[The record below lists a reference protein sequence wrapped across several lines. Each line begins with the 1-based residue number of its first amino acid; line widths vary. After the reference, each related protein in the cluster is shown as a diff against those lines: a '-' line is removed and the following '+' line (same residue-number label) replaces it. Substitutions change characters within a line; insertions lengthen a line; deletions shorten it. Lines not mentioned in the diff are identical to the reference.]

1 MKIRNIPY
9 GYQYKNGSIAIHEK
23 ETETVKRIFT
33 EYLNGLSLL
42 KIAEQLNNEQIEYMP
57 GVCGWN
63 KSRIKRIIED
73 ERYLGTNGYPPII
86 DEDMHKTL
94 MRIKSEKNTQKGT
107 NRKEDIFNLGVPILC
122 PKCGSKMCR
131 RHDSNRKCQD
141 WWLCQNDNCKKT
153 ISISDSDLIYG
164 IIGCLNTVISNNDII
179 KTVTDVDKE
188 PSLDVRRLE
197 NEISRVLDSHSFD
210 KNILRKKMLERV
222 SLKYKDIDSQKYTS
236 KRLKADFANASP
248 LSRFSMDLFN
258 RTVKAITFSD
268 DGAVS
273 IILINDQQIGK
284 EQSDDANSG
293 FTTENSTCD
302 SCTS

>member
-23 ETETVKRIFT
+23 ETETIKQIFT

-42 KIAEQLNNEQIEYMP
+42 KIAEQLNNEHIEYMP

-63 KSRIKRIIED
+63 KSRIKRIVED

-86 DEDMHKTL
+86 DEDTHKTL
-94 MRIKSEKNTQKGT
+94 MLIKSEKNTQKHID
-107 NRKEDIFNLGVPILC
+107 RKSDIFNLGVPILC

-131 RHDSNRKCQD
+131 RHDSNRKCPD

-153 ISISDSDLIYG
+153 IGISDNDLIYG
-164 IIGCLNTVISNNDII
+164 ITECLNTIISNPDII
-179 KTVTDVDKE
+179 ETVTDADKE

-197 NEISRVLDSHSFD
+197 NEIGRMLESHGFD
-210 KNILRKKMLERV
+210 KSSLRKKMLECV
-222 SLKYKDIDSQKYTS
+222 SLKYGNIDSQKYIS

-248 LSRFSMDLFN
+248 LINFSMDLFN
-258 RTVKAITFSD
+258 RTVKTIKFST

-284 EQSDDANSG
+284 EQSSNANSSN
-293 FTTENSTCD
+293 TTEISTCD
-302 SCTS
+302 SCTG

>member
-9 GYQYKNGSIAIHEK
+9 GYQYKNGSIAIQAE
-23 ETETVKRIFT
+23 ETEIVKRIFT

-86 DEDMHKTL
+86 DEDTHKTL
-94 MRIKSEKNTQKGT
+94 MQIKSEKNTQKGT
-107 NRKEDIFNLGVPILC
+107 NRKADIFNLGVPILC

-131 RHDSNRKCQD
+131 RHDSNRKCPD
-141 WWLCQNDNCKKT
+141 WWLCQNNNCKNI
-153 ISISDSDLIYG
+153 ISISDNDLIYG
-164 IIGCLNTVISNNDII
+164 ITECLNTVINKPDII

-188 PSLDVRRLE
+188 PSLDVYRLE
-197 NEISRVLDSHSFD
+197 NEISRMLDSHSFD
-210 KNILRKKMLERV
+210 KNILRKKMLECA
-222 SLKYKDIDSQKYTS
+222 SLKYKDIDSQKYIS

-248 LSRFSMDLFN
+248 LINFSMDLFN
-258 RTVKAITFSD
+258 RTVKAIQFST
-268 DGAVS
+268 DGTVN

-284 EQSDDANSG
+284 EQSDDTNSG
-293 FTTENSTCD
+293 NASEICTHNTC
-302 SCTS
+302 TG

>member
-9 GYQYKNGSIAIHEK
+9 GYQFKNGSIAIQEK

-57 GVCGWN
+57 SVCSWN

-86 DEDMHKTL
+86 DDDTHKTL
-94 MRIKSEKNTQKGT
+94 MQIKSENNTQKGT
-107 NRKEDIFNLGVPILC
+107 DRKADIFNLGVPILC

-131 RHDSNRKCQD
+131 RHDSNRKYPD

-153 ISISDSDLIYG
+153 IGISDNDLIYG
-164 IIGCLNTVISNNDII
+164 ITECLNTVISNPYII

-188 PSLDVRRLE
+188 SSLDVYRLE

-210 KNILRKKMLERV
+210 KNILRKKMLECV
-222 SLKYKDIDSQKYTS
+222 SLIYTNISPQKYIS

-248 LSRFSMDLFN
+248 LINFSMDLFN
-258 RTVKAITFSD
+258 RTVKTITFND
-268 DGAVS
+268 NGEVN

-284 EQSDDANSG
+284 ERSDDTNSNNSS
-293 FTTENSTCD
+293 EISTCD
-302 SCTS
+302 SCTG

>member
-9 GYQYKNGSIAIHEK
+9 GYQFKNGSIAIQEK

-57 GVCGWN
+57 SVCSWN

-86 DEDMHKTL
+86 DDDTHKTL
-94 MRIKSEKNTQKGT
+94 MQIKSEKNPQKGT
-107 NRKEDIFNLGVPILC
+107 DRKADIFNLGVPILC

-131 RHDSNRKCQD
+131 RHDSNRKYPD

-153 ISISDSDLIYG
+153 IGISDNDLIYG
-164 IIGCLNTVISNNDII
+164 ITECLNTVISNPYII

-188 PSLDVRRLE
+188 SSLDVYRLE

-210 KNILRKKMLERV
+210 KNILRKKMLECV

-236 KRLKADFANASP
+236 KILKADFANASP
-248 LSRFSMDLFN
+248 LSAFSMDLFN
-258 RTVKAITFSD
+258 RTVKAIKFSTG
-268 DGAVS
+268 GAVS
-273 IILINDQQIGK
+273 IILLNDQQIGK
-284 EQSDDANSG
+284 ERSDDTNSNNSS
-293 FTTENSTCD
+293 EISTCD
-302 SCTS
+302 SCTG

>member
-63 KSRIKRIIED
+63 KSKIKRIIED

-86 DEDMHKTL
+86 DEDTHKTL
-94 MRIKSEKNTQKGT
+94 IQIKSEKNTQKGT
-107 NRKEDIFNLGVPILC
+107 DREADIFDLGVPILC

-131 RHDSNRKCQD
+131 RHDSNRKCPD
-141 WWLCQNDNCKKT
+141 WWLCQNNNCKKT
-153 ISISDSDLIYG
+153 IGISDNDLIYG
-164 IIGCLNTVISNNDII
+164 ITECLNTIISNPDII
-179 KTVTDVDKE
+179 ETVTAVDKE
-188 PSLDVRRLE
+188 SSLDVRRLE
-197 NEISRVLDSHSFD
+197 NEIIRMLDSHGFD
-210 KNILRKKMLERV
+210 KSSLRKKMLECV
-222 SLKYKDIDSQKYTS
+222 SVKYRNIDSRKYIS
-236 KRLKADFANASP
+236 EKLKADFANASP
-248 LSRFSMDLFN
+248 LINFSMDLFN
-258 RTVKAITFSD
+258 RTVKTITFSTD
-268 DGAVS
+268 DAVS

-284 EQSDDANSG
+284 EQSSNANSSY
-293 FTTENSTCD
+293 TTEISPCD
-302 SCTS
+302 SCTG

>member
-9 GYQYKNGSIAIHEK
+9 GYQFKNGSIAIQEK

-57 GVCGWN
+57 SVCSWN

-86 DEDMHKTL
+86 DDDTHKTL
-94 MRIKSEKNTQKGT
+94 MQIKSEKNTQKGT
-107 NRKEDIFNLGVPILC
+107 DRKADIFNLGVPILC

-131 RHDSNRKCQD
+131 RHDSNRKYPD

-153 ISISDSDLIYG
+153 IGISDNDLIYG
-164 IIGCLNTVISNNDII
+164 ITECLNTVISNPYII

-188 PSLDVRRLE
+188 SSLDVYRLE

-210 KNILRKKMLERV
+210 KNILRKKMLECV
-222 SLKYKDIDSQKYTS
+222 SLIYTNISPQKYIS

-248 LSRFSMDLFN
+248 LINFSMDLFN
-258 RTVKAITFSD
+258 RTVKTITFND
-268 DGAVS
+268 NGEVN

-284 EQSDDANSG
+284 ERSDDTNSSN
-293 FTTENSTCD
+293 TTEISTCD
-302 SCTS
+302 SCTG

>member
-9 GYQYKNGSIAIHEK
+9 GYQYKNGSIAIQEK

-42 KIAEQLNNEQIEYMP
+42 KIAEHLNNEQIEYML

-86 DEDMHKTL
+86 DDDTHKTL
-94 MRIKSEKNTQKGT
+94 MQIKSEKNTQKGT
-107 NRKEDIFNLGVPILC
+107 DRKADIFNLGVPILC

-131 RHDSNRKCQD
+131 RHDSNRKYPD

-153 ISISDSDLIYG
+153 IGISDNDLIYG
-164 IIGCLNTVISNNDII
+164 ITECLNTVISNPYII

-188 PSLDVRRLE
+188 SSLDVYRLE

-210 KNILRKKMLERV
+210 KNILRKKMLECV
-222 SLKYKDIDSQKYTS
+222 SLIYTNISPQKYIS

-248 LSRFSMDLFN
+248 LINFSMDLFN
-258 RTVKAITFSD
+258 RTVKTITFND
-268 DGAVS
+268 NGEVN

-284 EQSDDANSG
+284 ERSDDTNSNNSS
-293 FTTENSTCD
+293 EISTCD
-302 SCTS
+302 SCTG

>member
-86 DEDMHKTL
+86 DDDTHKTL
-94 MRIKSEKNTQKGT
+94 MQIKSEKNTQKGT
-107 NRKEDIFNLGVPILC
+107 DRKADIFNLGVPILC

-131 RHDSNRKCQD
+131 RHDSKRKCQD
-141 WWLCQNDNCKKT
+141 WWLCQNNNCKNI
-153 ISISDSDLIYG
+153 ISTSDNDLIYG
-164 IIGCLNTVISNNDII
+164 ITECLNTIISNPDII
-179 KTVTDVDKE
+179 ETVTDTDKE
-188 PSLDVRRLE
+188 SSLDVRRLE
-197 NEISRVLDSHSFD
+197 NEIIRMLDSHGFD
-210 KNILRKKMLERV
+210 KSSLRKKMLECV
-222 SLKYKDIDSQKYTS
+222 SVKYRNIDSRKYIS
-236 KRLKADFANASP
+236 EKLKADFANASP
-248 LSRFSMDLFN
+248 LINFSMDLFN
-258 RTVKAITFSD
+258 RTVKTITFSTD
-268 DGAVS
+268 DAVS

-284 EQSDDANSG
+284 EQSSNANSSY
-293 FTTENSTCD
+293 TTEISPCD
-302 SCTS
+302 SCTG

>member
-9 GYQYKNGSIAIHEK
+9 GYQYKNGSIAIQTE
-23 ETETVKRIFT
+23 ETETVTRIFT

-42 KIAEQLNNEQIEYMP
+42 KIAEQMNNEQIEYIP

-73 ERYLGTNGYPPII
+73 ERYLGTNGYPQII

-94 MRIKSEKNTQKGT
+94 MRIKSEKITQKGT
-107 NRKEDIFNLGVPILC
+107 NRKEYIFNLGVPILC

-141 WWLCQNDNCKKT
+141 WWLCQNNNCKNI

-164 IIGCLNTVISNNDII
+164 ITECLNTVISNPNII
-179 KTVTDVDKE
+179 ETVTDVDKE

-197 NEISRVLDSHSFD
+197 NEISRMLDSHSFD
-210 KNILRKKMLERV
+210 KNILRKKMLECV
-222 SLKYKDIDSQKYTS
+222 SLKYTNISSQKYIS

-248 LSRFSMDLFN
+248 LSAFSMALFN
-258 RTVKAITFSD
+258 RTVKTIKLNTV
-268 DGAVS
+268 GMVS

-284 EQSDDANSG
+284 EQSDGTNSG
-293 FTTENSTCD
+293 NASEICTHNTC
-302 SCTS
+302 TG

>member
-9 GYQYKNGSIAIHEK
+9 GYQYKNGSIAIQTE
-23 ETETVKRIFT
+23 ETETVTRIFT

-73 ERYLGTNGYPPII
+73 ERYLGTNGYPQII

-131 RHDSNRKCQD
+131 RHDSNRKCPD

-153 ISISDSDLIYG
+153 IGISDNDLIYG
-164 IIGCLNTVISNNDII
+164 ITECLNTIISNPDII
-179 KTVTDVDKE
+179 ETVTDTDKE
-188 PSLDVRRLE
+188 PSLDVRRLN
-197 NEISRVLDSHSFD
+197 NEISRMLDSHSFD
-210 KNILRKKMLERV
+210 KNILRKKMLECV
-222 SLKYKDIDSQKYTS
+222 SLIYTNISPQKYIS

-248 LSRFSMDLFN
+248 LINFSMDLFN
-258 RTVKAITFSD
+258 RTVKTITFND
-268 DGAVS
+268 NGEVN

-284 EQSDDANSG
+284 EQSSNANSSN
-293 FTTENSTCD
+293 TTEISTCD
-302 SCTS
+302 SCAG

>member
-9 GYQYKNGSIAIHEK
+9 GYQYKNGSIAIQTE

-42 KIAEQLNNEQIEYMP
+42 KIAEQLNNEHIEYMP
-57 GVCGWN
+57 SVCGWN

-73 ERYLGTNGYPPII
+73 ERYLGSNGYPPII
-86 DEDMHKTL
+86 DEDTHKTL
-94 MRIKSEKNTQKGT
+94 MLIKSEKNTQKHID
-107 NRKEDIFNLGVPILC
+107 RKSDIFNLGVPILC

-141 WWLCQNDNCKKT
+141 WWLCQNNNCKNI
-153 ISISDSDLIYG
+153 ISISDNDLIYG
-164 IIGCLNTVISNNDII
+164 ITECLNTVISNPDII
-179 KTVTDVDKE
+179 ETITDVDKE

-197 NEISRVLDSHSFD
+197 NEISMMLDSHSFD
-210 KNILRKKMLERV
+210 KNILRKKMLECV
-222 SLKYKDIDSQKYTS
+222 SLKYKDIDSQKYIS
-236 KRLKADFANASP
+236 KRLKAYFANASP
-248 LSRFSMDLFN
+248 LINFSMDLFS

-268 DGAVS
+268 DGMVN

-284 EQSDDANSG
+284 EQSSNANSSN
-293 FTTENSTCD
+293 TTEISTCD
-302 SCTS
+302 SCTG

>member
-23 ETETVKRIFT
+23 ETETVKHIFT

-86 DEDMHKTL
+86 DEDTHKTL
-94 MRIKSEKNTQKGT
+94 IQIKSEKNTQKGT
-107 NRKEDIFNLGVPILC
+107 DRKADIFNLGVPILC

-131 RHDSNRKCQD
+131 RHDSNRKCPD

-153 ISISDSDLIYG
+153 IGISDNDLIYG
-164 IIGCLNTVISNNDII
+164 ITECLNTIISNPDII
-179 KTVTDVDKE
+179 ETVTAVDKE
-188 PSLDVRRLE
+188 SSLDVRRLE
-197 NEISRVLDSHSFD
+197 NEIIRMLDSHGFD
-210 KNILRKKMLERV
+210 KSSLRKKMLECV
-222 SLKYKDIDSQKYTS
+222 SVKYRNIDSRKYIS
-236 KRLKADFANASP
+236 EKLKADFANASP
-248 LSRFSMDLFN
+248 LSAFSMDLFS
-258 RTVKAITFSD
+258 RTVKAINLSRN
-268 DGAVS
+268 GIVS
-273 IILINDQQIGK
+273 IVLMNDQEIGK
-284 EQSDDANSG
+284 EQSDDTNIG
-293 FTTENSTCD
+293 NG
-302 SCTS
+302 

>member
-9 GYQYKNGSIAIHEK
+9 GYQYKNGSIAIQEK

-86 DEDMHKTL
+86 DDNTHKTL
-94 MRIKSEKNTQKGT
+94 MQIKSEKNTQKGT
-107 NRKEDIFNLGVPILC
+107 DRKADIFNLGVPILC

-131 RHDSNRKCQD
+131 RHDSKRKCQD
-141 WWLCQNDNCKKT
+141 WWLCQNNNCKNI
-153 ISISDSDLIYG
+153 ISTSDNDLIYG
-164 IIGCLNTVISNNDII
+164 ITECLNTIISNPDII
-179 KTVTDVDKE
+179 ETVTDTDKE
-188 PSLDVRRLE
+188 SSLDVRRLE
-197 NEISRVLDSHSFD
+197 NEIIRMLDSHGFD
-210 KNILRKKMLERV
+210 KSSLRKKMLECV
-222 SLKYKDIDSQKYTS
+222 SVKYRNIDSRKYIS
-236 KRLKADFANASP
+236 EKLKADFANASP
-248 LSRFSMDLFN
+248 LINFSMDLFN
-258 RTVKAITFSD
+258 RTVKTITFSTD
-268 DGAVS
+268 DAVS

-284 EQSDDANSG
+284 EQSSNANSSY
-293 FTTENSTCD
+293 TTEISPCD
-302 SCTS
+302 SCTG

>member
-9 GYQYKNGSIAIHEK
+9 GYQYTNGSIAIQAE
-23 ETETVKRIFT
+23 ETEIVKRIFT
-33 EYLNGLSLL
+33 EYFNGLSLL
-42 KIAEQLNNEQIEYMP
+42 KIAEQLNNEHIEYMP
-57 GVCGWN
+57 GVCSWN

-86 DEDMHKTL
+86 DEDTHKAL
-94 MRIKSEKNTQKGT
+94 MQIKSEKNTQKGT
-107 NRKEDIFNLGVPILC
+107 NRKADIFNLGVPILC

-131 RHDSNRKCQD
+131 RHDSNRKCPD

-153 ISISDSDLIYG
+153 IGISDNDLIYG
-164 IIGCLNTVISNNDII
+164 ITECLNTIISNPDII
-179 KTVTDVDKE
+179 ETVTDADKE
-188 PSLDVRRLE
+188 PNLDVKRLE
-197 NEISRVLDSHSFD
+197 NEISRMLDSHSFD
-210 KNILRKKMLERV
+210 KNILRKKILECV

-248 LSRFSMDLFN
+248 LIDFSMDLFS

-268 DGAVS
+268 DGMVN
-273 IILINDQQIGK
+273 IILINDQYIGK
-284 EQSDDANSG
+284 EQSDDANSSN
-293 FTTENSTCD
+293 TTEISTCD

>member
-9 GYQYKNGSIAIHEK
+9 GYQYKNGSIAIQEK

-42 KIAEQLNNEQIEYMP
+42 KIAEQLNNEHIEYMP

-63 KSRIKRIIED
+63 KSRIKRILED
-73 ERYLGTNGYPPII
+73 ERYLGSNGYPSII

-94 MRIKSEKNTQKGT
+94 MWIKSEKNTQKGT
-107 NRKEDIFNLGVPILC
+107 NRKADIFNLGVPILC

>member
-63 KSRIKRIIED
+63 KSKIKRIIED

-86 DEDMHKTL
+86 DEDTHKTL
-94 MRIKSEKNTQKGT
+94 IQIKSEKNTQKGT
-107 NRKEDIFNLGVPILC
+107 DRKADIFNLGVPILC

-131 RHDSNRKCQD
+131 RHDSNRKCPD
-141 WWLCQNDNCKKT
+141 WWLCQNNNCKKT
-153 ISISDSDLIYG
+153 IGISDNDLIYG
-164 IIGCLNTVISNNDII
+164 ITECLNTIISNPDII
-179 KTVTDVDKE
+179 ESVTAVDKE
-188 PSLDVRRLE
+188 SSLDVRRLE
-197 NEISRVLDSHSFD
+197 NEIIRMLDSHGFD
-210 KNILRKKMLERV
+210 KSSLRKKMLECV
-222 SLKYKDIDSQKYTS
+222 SVKYRNIDSRKYIS
-236 KRLKADFANASP
+236 EKLKADFANASP
-248 LSRFSMDLFN
+248 LINFSMDLFN
-258 RTVKAITFSD
+258 RTVKTITFSTD
-268 DGAVS
+268 DAVS

-284 EQSDDANSG
+284 EQSSNANSSY
-293 FTTENSTCD
+293 TTEISPCD
-302 SCTS
+302 SCTG

>member
-9 GYQYKNGSIAIHEK
+9 GYQFKNGSIAIQEK

-57 GVCGWN
+57 SVCSWN

-86 DEDMHKTL
+86 DDDTHKTL
-94 MRIKSEKNTQKGT
+94 MQIKSEKNTQKGT
-107 NRKEDIFNLGVPILC
+107 DRKADIFNLGVPILC

-131 RHDSNRKCQD
+131 RHDSNRKYPD

-153 ISISDSDLIYG
+153 IGISDNDLIYG
-164 IIGCLNTVISNNDII
+164 ITECLNTVISNPYII

-188 PSLDVRRLE
+188 SSLDVYRLE

-210 KNILRKKMLERV
+210 KNILRKKMLECV
-222 SLKYKDIDSQKYTS
+222 SLIYTNISPQKYIS

-248 LSRFSMDLFN
+248 LINFSMDLFN
-258 RTVKAITFSD
+258 RTVKTITF
-268 DGAVS
+268 
-273 IILINDQQIGK
+273 NDK
-284 EQSDDANSG
+284 LF
-293 FTTENSTCD
+293 FTKA
-302 SCTS
+302 

>member
-9 GYQYKNGSIAIHEK
+9 GYQYKNGSIAIQ
-23 ETETVKRIFT
+23 ETEIKIVKRIFT

-42 KIAEQLNNEQIEYMP
+42 KIAEQLNNEHIEYMP

-86 DEDMHKTL
+86 GEDTHKTL
-94 MRIKSEKNTQKGT
+94 MLIKSEKNTQKST
-107 NRKEDIFNLGVPILC
+107 NRKADIFNLGVPILC

-131 RHDSNRKCQD
+131 RHDSNRKYQD
-141 WWLCQNDNCKKT
+141 WWLCQNDSCKNI
-153 ISISDSDLIYG
+153 ISISDNDLIYG
-164 IIGCLNTVISNNDII
+164 ITKCLNTVINNPDII
-179 KTVTDVDKE
+179 ETVTDVDKE
-188 PSLDVRRLE
+188 PRLDVYRLK

-210 KNILRKKMLERV
+210 KNILRKKMLECV
-222 SLKYKDIDSQKYTS
+222 SLEYGDIDSQKYIS

-248 LSRFSMDLFN
+248 LINFSMDLFN
-258 RTVKAITFSD
+258 RTVKTITFST

-284 EQSDDANSG
+284 EQSDGTNSG
-293 FTTENSTCD
+293 NASEICTHNTC
-302 SCTS
+302 TG

>member
-1 MKIRNIPY
+1 MKIRNMPY
-9 GYQYKNGSIAIHEK
+9 GYQYKNGSIAIQEK

-42 KIAEQLNNEQIEYMP
+42 KIAENLNNEQIEYMP

-86 DEDMHKTL
+86 DEDTHKTL
-94 MRIKSEKNTQKGT
+94 IRIKSEKNTQKST
-107 NRKEDIFNLGVPILC
+107 DRKADIFNLGVPILC
-122 PKCGSKMCR
+122 PKCGSKMYR
-131 RHDSNRKCQD
+131 RHDSSRKCQD
-141 WWLCQNDNCKKT
+141 WWLCQNNNCKNI
-153 ISISDSDLIYG
+153 ISISDNDLIYG
-164 IIGCLNTVISNNDII
+164 ITECLNTVINKPDII

-188 PSLDVRRLE
+188 PSLDVYRLE

-210 KNILRKKMLERV
+210 KNILRKKMLECV
-222 SLKYKDIDSQKYTS
+222 SLKYRDIDSQKYTS

-248 LSRFSMDLFN
+248 LINFSMDLFN
-258 RTVKAITFSD
+258 RTVKTIKFST
-268 DGAVS
+268 DGMVS

-284 EQSDDANSG
+284 EQSSNANSSN
-293 FTTENSTCD
+293 TTEISTCD
-302 SCTS
+302 SCTG